1 MSSVC
6 GEGCKEELTTILSE
20 TRRQL
25 VDREDVVHQPSQ
37 AAGQIALRQWA
48 GKIERMGMR
57 ARRTIAHARGLYS
70 NALCPGIT
78 ERTSTCTEA
87 HARRSAHKHN
97 HIITGGHSAGP
108 WPHGMR
114 CPPSPPRH
122 GAGKHLHAHIAAH
135 VHSELES
142 HAKHGPIV
150 TDPAGKETRDLAEQH
165 SMRQWA
171 TSSTNMKRRSTM
183 GHPGLKRAQLGD
195 QSMCTGLGG
204 EARTPARYALLAP
217 CALHFRGWTRRPHY
231 SQSLSCVFELQ
242 QTACTGLP
250 AGATCDR
257 RKLAR
262 LYNSKQVFAAPCPVV
277 PALAGAAAATQWPLD
292 PIWLSQTD
300 THPCLLQQ
308 KGAL

>member
-1 MSSVC
+1 
-6 GEGCKEELTTILSE
+6 
-20 TRRQL
+20 
-25 VDREDVVHQPSQ
+25 
-37 AAGQIALRQWA
+37 
-48 GKIERMGMR
+48 MR
-57 ARRTIAHARGLYS
+57 ARRTIAHARALHS

-87 HARRSAHKHN
+87 HARRSAHNHN

-142 HAKHGPIV
+142 HAKHGPIA
-150 TDPAGKETRDLAEQH
+150 THPAGKETRDLAEQH

-204 EARTPARYALLAP
+204 EARTPARYALLALAP
-217 CALHFRGWTRRPHY
+217 CISDGPDAHIHNRCRAFSSCNKLHALACLLAQPATGGSWRDCTTRSKCLQPRV
-231 SQSLSCVFELQ
+231 LSC
-242 QTACTGLP
+242 
-250 AGATCDR
+250 R
-257 RKLAR
+257 H
-262 LYNSKQVFAAPCPVV
+262 
-277 PALAGAAAATQWPLD
+277 
-292 PIWLSQTD
+292 SQGQ
-300 THPCLLQQ
+300 LLQPNGLSTQ
-308 KGAL
+308 FGCPKQTLILVSYSKRVRCEVDRNS